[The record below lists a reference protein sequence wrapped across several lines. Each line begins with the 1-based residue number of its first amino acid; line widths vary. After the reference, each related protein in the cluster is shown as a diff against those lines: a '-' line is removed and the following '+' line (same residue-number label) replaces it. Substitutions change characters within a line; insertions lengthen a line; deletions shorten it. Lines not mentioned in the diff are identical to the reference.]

1 MHRFF
6 VPSAVL
12 AQSPVVLTGD
22 IAHQMRRVLRLA
34 PGDRVLLL
42 DGDGVSCE
50 AEVQT
55 VTARDVRLSVLK
67 RELAGGE
74 PRVHITLYQAV
85 LKGERF
91 AWALQ
96 KGTEVG
102 VSAFVP
108 VITERSIIDD
118 LQVVEAKRERWQR
131 IIQEAAEQCGRGRV
145 PALLP
150 GQMLRHALKT
160 PGWPGAL
167 RLIPWEGLADG
178 GAQAS
183 SLAGVLAKCN
193 LNEHTR
199 IEVFVGPEGGFSEA
213 EIAWARGHDVQPV
226 SLGPRI
232 LRAETAGLVAAVG
245 ILYQAGEL

>member
-1 MHRFF
+1 
-6 VPSAVL
+6 
-12 AQSPVVLTGD
+12 
-22 IAHQMRRVLRLA
+22 MRRVLRLA

-42 DGDGVSCE
+42 DGEGTCCE
-50 AEVQT
+50 AEIHT
-55 VTARDVRLSVLK
+55 ISSRDVRLEVLC
-67 RELAGGE
+67 RSEAPGE

-102 VSAFVP
+102 VTAFVP

-145 PALLP
+145 PQLLP
-150 GQMLRHALKT
+150 GQMLRHALKM

-167 RLIPWEGLADG
+167 RMIPWEDERGE
-178 GAQAS
+178 
-183 SLAGVLAKCN
+183 SLAGLLAGCN
-193 LNEHTR
+193 LNEEAR
-199 IEVFVGPEGGFSEA
+199 IEVFVGPEGGFTASE
-213 EIAWARGHDVQPV
+213 IDWARRHEVQPV
-226 SLGPRI
+226 SLGSRI
-232 LRAETAGLVAAVG
+232 LRAETAGLVAAVA
-245 ILYQAGEL
+245 ILYQAGEI

>member
-1 MHRFF
+1 MQRFF
-6 VPSAVL
+6 VPQAILSH
-12 AQSPVVLTGD
+12 SPVVLTGD
-22 IAHQMRRVLRLA
+22 VAHQMRRVLRLA

-42 DGDGVSCE
+42 DGAGDSCE
-50 AEVQT
+50 AEVE
-55 VTARDVRLSVLK
+55 AISAKDVRLKVLCH
-67 RELAGGE
+67 EPAAGE
-74 PRVHITLYQAV
+74 PCVHITLYQAV

-150 GQMLRHALKT
+150 GQMLRHAIKH

-167 RLIPWEGLADG
+167 RMIPWEGLAG
-178 GAQAS
+178 GGENALGLAS
-183 SLAGVLAKCN
+183 ILGECN
-193 LNEHTR
+193 LNGGAR
-199 IEVFVGPEGGFSEA
+199 IEVFVGPEGGFTDA
-213 EIAWARGHDVQPV
+213 EIDWARRHDVQPV
-226 SLGPRI
+226 SLGRRI

>member
-1 MHRFF
+1 MQRFF
-6 VPSAVL
+6 VPPAVL

-22 IAHQMRRVLRLA
+22 VAHQMRRVLRLA

-42 DGDGVSCE
+42 DGEGLSCE
-50 AEVQT
+50 AEVLSIS
-55 VTARDVRLSVLK
+55 AKDVRLNAVQ
-67 RELAGGE
+67 RELATGE
-74 PRVHITLYQAV
+74 PRIHITLYQAV

-150 GQMLRHALKT
+150 GQMLRHAIKN

-167 RLIPWEGLADG
+167 RLIPWEGLADAG
-178 GAQAS
+178 EGAL
-183 SLAGVLAKCN
+183 SLAGILAKCN
-193 LNEHTR
+193 LNEGAR

-213 EIAWARGHDVQPV
+213 EIDWAQGHDVQPV

-232 LRAETAGLVAAVG
+232 LRAETSGLVAAFG
-245 ILYQAGEL
+245 ILYQACEL